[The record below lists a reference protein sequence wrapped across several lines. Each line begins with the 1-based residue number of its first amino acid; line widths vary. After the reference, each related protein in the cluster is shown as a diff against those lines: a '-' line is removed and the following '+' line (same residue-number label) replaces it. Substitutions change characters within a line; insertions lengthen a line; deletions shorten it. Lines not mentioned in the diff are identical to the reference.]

1 MGSTMLDAASESVV
15 DGKALAARLEPTVT
29 RHYVRFREGAGRVV
43 EEPVIGEMRLAILVD
58 GQEFVQLMCSPRR
71 VSALVLGFLY
81 HEGIIDGYDDV
92 LAIRVCL
99 PDGLAEVH
107 LARPMTSLPTR
118 RIITSGCTGGTSF
131 GAYLD
136 ELDALRLPHDDV
148 RVQPASVYT
157 SLRELY
163 DRSELY
169 NRSGGVHTSILVRP
183 WTDDPTSLDILAVG
197 EDIGRHNTI
206 DKLRGEA
213 LIRGFDPGGA
223 MIVSSGRISSEM
235 LLKAALMRTP
245 IVGSR
250 TSPTQLAITLAERLG
265 LTVIGYIRSASMN
278 VYTHPWRVIGA
289 PES

>member
-1 MGSTMLDAASESVV
+1 MVDAASDVAVEGP
-15 DGKALAARLEPTVT
+15 DLAGRLEPIVT
-29 RHYVRFREGAGRVV
+29 RRYVRFREDGGRVV
-43 EEPVIGEMRLAILVD
+43 EEPVIGELRLAIIVD
-58 GQEFVQLMCSPRR
+58 GQEIVQLMCSPRR

-107 LARPMTSLPTR
+107 LARPMASLPAR

-131 GAYLD
+131 GVYLD
-136 ELDALRLPHDDV
+136 ELDALRLPPDDL
-148 RVQPASVYT
+148 RVEPASVYA

-163 DRSELY
+163 DHSELY
-169 NRSGGVHTSILVRP
+169 NRSGGVHTSILAR
-183 WTDDPTSLDILAVG
+183 TRLDDPSHVDVLAVG

-213 LIRGFDPGGA
+213 LLRDFDPSGG

-278 VYTHPWRVIGA
+278 VYTHPWRIVGA
-289 PES
+289 PPS

>member
-1 MGSTMLDAASESVV
+1 MVDLATGIELAGPDPDAHP
-15 DGKALAARLEPTVT
+15 DPTVT
-29 RHYVRFREGAGRVV
+29 RRYVRFRDGGGRMV
-43 EEPVIGEMRLAILVD
+43 EEPVIGEMRLAIIVD
-58 GQEFVQLMCSPRR
+58 GQEIVQLMCSPRR

-81 HEGIIDGYDDV
+81 HEGIIDRYDDV
-92 LAIRVCL
+92 LAVRVCL
-99 PDGLAEVH
+99 PDGLAEVR
-107 LARPMTSLPTR
+107 LAQPMAALPAR

-136 ELDALRLPHDDV
+136 ELDTLRLPLDDL
-148 RVQPASVYT
+148 RVEPVTVYA

-163 DRSELY
+163 ERSELY

-183 WTDDPTSLDILAVG
+183 DAGDPRHIDVLAVG

-206 DKLRGEA
+206 DKLRGET
-213 LIRGFDPGGA
+213 LLRDIDPSGG
-223 MIVSSGRISSEM
+223 MIISSGRISSEM

-245 IVGSR
+245 VVGSR

-278 VYTHPWRVIGA
+278 VYTHPYRVVGA
-289 PES
+289 PAP